1 MLNDLSAKRLTFLA
15 FYLLVTGSYVEFF
28 VITATLAT
36 LGLKISYCSA
46 EQRHSTRT
54 PLVIS
59 SARLKVCSKLRVRQ
73 LGVDKMI
80 TENKI
85 KSKNTMLAKLI
96 ELIATYK
103 KLKNQAV
110 SVVTTLVYQ
119 TPKALALFGGFSLR
133 L

>member
-28 VITATLAT
+28 VITATPAT

-73 LGVDKMI
+73 LEVDKMI

-85 KSKNTMLAKLI
+85 KSKK
-96 ELIATYK
+96 YY
-103 KLKNQAV
+103 V
-110 SVVTTLVYQ
+110 S
-119 TPKALALFGGFSLR
+119 
-133 L
+133 